1 LLKREKLAELEA
13 RAIVVEDFDFEASV
27 KEALRKAAKER
38 GNVNILIAGATGV
51 GKSTLI
57 NAIFQGKMANTG
69 QGRPVT
75 SSTREISKEG
85 IPLSIFDTRGL
96 EMADF
101 DKTLN
106 DLRTLVSERARDRDP
121 RKHIHVAWICILE
134 DSRRVQRAEEEL
146 CKMLAD
152 HMPVVAVITK
162 IRSVKSDKG
171 FRAEVQRL
179 LPLAKN
185 VVRVR
190 ALPEEDDDG
199 NMKPAIGLNEL
210 VELTMQSVPE
220 GQKRAFV
227 AAQKVDIELKK
238 NQSHIIVAGSAA
250 SAAGIAAIP
259 VPFSDAAVIVPLQI
273 LMLAG
278 ISATFGLPIDESFL
292 STIISSVVGGGGATL
307 AGRMIVAGLLKFI
320 PGVGSVIGGTI
331 AATTAAALTTA
342 IGETYIAVLEMLFLQ
357 KNGEQPTSKEVVA
370 AFKQK
375 HSQR

>member
-1 LLKREKLAELEA
+1 VEA

-27 KEALRKAAKER
+27 KDALREAFKER

-57 NAIFQGKMANTG
+57 NAIFQGKMADTG

-75 SSTREISKEG
+75 QNTREIKKDG

-101 DKTLN
+101 DNTMN
-106 DLRTLVSERARDRDP
+106 ELRTLVNERARESDP

-134 DSRRVQRAEEEL
+134 DSRRVQPAEEEL
-146 CKMLAD
+146 CRMLAA

-162 IRSVKSDKG
+162 IRSAKSDQG
-171 FRAEVQRL
+171 FCAEVRNSL

-185 VVRVR
+185 AVRVR

-199 NMKPAIGLNEL
+199 SIKPALGLKEL
-210 VELTMQSVPE
+210 VDLTMSLVPE

-227 AAQKVDIELKK
+227 AAQKIDIALKK
-238 NQSHIIVAGSAA
+238 TQSHIIVVGAAA

-259 VPFSDAAVIVPLQI
+259 IPFSDAVGIVPIQI
-273 LMLAG
+273 GMLAG
-278 ISATFGLPIDESFL
+278 ISATFGLSIDESFL
-292 STIISSVVGGGGATL
+292 STVVGSVVVGAGGTL
-307 AGRMIVAGLLKFI
+307 AGRTIVSGLLKLI

-342 IGETYIAVLEMLFLQ
+342 FGEAYIAALEMLFLQ
-357 KNGEQPTSKEVVA
+357 NKGEPPTPKEVVD

-375 HSQR
+375 YSQLAVVN